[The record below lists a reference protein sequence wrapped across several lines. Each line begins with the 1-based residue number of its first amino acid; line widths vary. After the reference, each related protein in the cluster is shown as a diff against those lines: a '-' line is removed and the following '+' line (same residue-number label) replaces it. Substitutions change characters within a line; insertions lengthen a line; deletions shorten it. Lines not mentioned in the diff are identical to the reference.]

1 MHQLINR
8 IVNVER
14 PELRA
19 LLFSFLYFFTL
30 LASYYVLRPV
40 RDEMG
45 VQTGAQRL
53 PWLFSAVFLC
63 MVVLV
68 PIFGWIAG
76 RLPVRRLIPTVYLFF
91 AGNLLLFFLA
101 LNSSI
106 PLADIAPVF
115 FVWVS
120 VFNLFVVSVFWS
132 VMADLYTTEAA
143 RRLFGFIAA
152 GGSCGAV
159 AGPLFTAIMVPHM
172 GIAPLLLVSIS
183 LLLCAMLCFFSVV
196 RTHPRHVNDSERQ
209 ATNVAQSTPEPPSL
223 LVGMTKIFQSRYLLA
238 ICLYLACYSILS
250 TMLYSQQMR
259 LVPEVV
265 ADSADRTRLFA
276 WVDFGVNALTVLTQL
291 VLTGRL
297 LSSLGVTA
305 MLAAVPAFNLFGFT
319 IFGIAPILAV
329 LVVFGILRR
338 AGEFAIAKP
347 SRETLF
353 TVVTR
358 EEKYQ
363 AKNVIDTVVHRGGDM
378 ASSWVSSALQSAGL
392 TIGESAFAAVPIAG
406 LWLMNGLY
414 LGAQHER
421 LRARRPSADAA
432 PSAPA

>member
-1 MHQLINR
+1 
-8 IVNVER
+8 
-14 PELRA
+14 
-19 LLFSFLYFFTL
+19 
-30 LASYYVLRPV
+30 
-40 RDEMG
+40 
-45 VQTGAQRL
+45 
-53 PWLFSAVFLC
+53 
-63 MVVLV
+63 
-68 PIFGWIAG
+68 
-76 RLPVRRLIPTVYLFF
+76 
-91 AGNLLLFFLA
+91 
-101 LNSSI
+101 
-106 PLADIAPVF
+106 
-115 FVWVS
+115 
-120 VFNLFVVSVFWS
+120 
-132 VMADLYTTEAA
+132 
-143 RRLFGFIAA
+143 
-152 GGSCGAV
+152 
-159 AGPLFTAIMVPHM
+159 M